1 MSHDLIP
8 TDGDGFDVPEPRT
21 GFIIG
26 SMVKFI
32 ERDFFADKTEKLPEG
47 TTLVVTG
54 VVTAW
59 VKWEDG
65 KPEHRVTH
73 AGQAHPQRDDLPDQ
87 DESLWEIDEKFTGEP
102 RDPWKDA
109 RYVYQIDP
117 RTGRDFT
124 FVTDTFGSRAAV
136 GELKN
141 AIANVRRA
149 HPGVVPLVKL
159 GWKMMPT
166 RRGPRPRP
174 VFEVIE
180 WRGGSNDG
188 PVGPIEGSNNKRGAI
203 EHRKE
208 EVKASGGGAPFD
220 DEIPFTPEWR

>member
-1 MSHDLIP
+1 MSQDLVP

-21 GFIIG
+21 GFITG
-26 SMVKFI
+26 SLLKFI
-32 ERDFFADKTEKLPEG
+32 ERDFVADKTEHMPEG
-47 TTLVVTG
+47 ATLVVTG

-65 KPEHRVTH
+65 KPEHRVTR

-102 RDPWKDA
+102 RDPWRDA
-109 RYVYQIDP
+109 RYVYLIDP
-117 RTGRDFT
+117 RSGRSLTFT
-124 FVTDTFGSRAAV
+124 TDTYGGRAAV
-136 GELKN
+136 GDLKS

-174 VFEVIE
+174 VFEVLE
-180 WRGGSNDG
+180 WRGGGSNDEA
-188 PVGPIEGSNNKRGAI
+188 PRPIEPAKRGAI
-203 EHRKE
+203 AHRKE
-208 EVKASGGGAPFD
+208 EFE
-220 DEIPFTPEWR
+220 DEIPFE